1 MLVKRAVGTT
11 ENSILIVLIAGI
23 GDLILA
29 SKSIRAIRNGFPHAD
44 IHLLTSTDASS
55 IAQNYPYVDHVWGF
69 PIREMRKSKY
79 YLLDVIKLLF
89 YLRKKRFNLA
99 VNLYRVSSRIG
110 ALKMGII
117 FLFLNAKVKVG
128 HDSKGFGGVVTNKV
142 PKATFSDL
150 HIADAMMLLAR
161 SAGGRPDANGM
172 EIFWDTISEEKWKY
186 LFSAENQSPHKIDIG
201 INAGGDRENRRWDPN
216 NYATL
221 ADKLIEKFNAKIIL
235 LAGPGEEH
243 ISLQIHKKMKNDS
256 IDLGGKLTVNDLTF
270 IISKLD
276 LLITNDS
283 GPMHIGAATQTP
295 LVAIFGPENPTLFH
309 PHTSSDKYI
318 VVYKHLDCQPCKTKK
333 CDHISCLNDIT
344 VSEVFEAT
352 EKMLSS
358 QHMRELGP
366 PKSY

>member
-1 MLVKRAVGTT
+1 MGDKALSKHMSGNT
-11 ENSILIVLIAGI
+11 NSILIVLVGGI

-29 SKSIRAIRNGFPHAD
+29 SRSIRAIRNGFPSAD

-55 IAQNYPYVDHVWGF
+55 IAQNYPFVDHVWGF

-79 YLLDVIKLLF
+79 HLFDVIKLLF
-89 YLRKKRFNLA
+89 HLRKTRFNLV

-117 FLFLNAKVKVG
+117 FLLLNAKAKIG
-128 HDSKGFGGVVTNKV
+128 HDSKGFGLVVTNKV

-161 SAGGRPDANGM
+161 SAGGRPDGNGI
-172 EIFWDTISEEKWKY
+172 EIFWDSISQEKWKY

-201 INAGGDRENRRWDPN
+201 INAGGDRENRRWNPN
-216 NYATL
+216 NYAAL

-235 LAGPGEEH
+235 LAGPGEEY

-256 IDLGGKLTVNDLTF
+256 IDLGGKLTLNDLTF
-270 IISKLD
+270 VISELD

-309 PHTSSDKYI
+309 PYTSPDKYI

-358 QHMRELGP
+358 QHKL
-366 PKSY
+366 

>member
-1 MLVKRAVGTT
+1 MTSNT
-11 ENSILIVLIAGI
+11 NSILIVLVAGI

-29 SKSIRAIRNGFPHAD
+29 SRSIRAIRNGFPNAD

-55 IAQNYPYVDHVWGF
+55 IAQNYPFVDHVWGF
-69 PIREMRKSKY
+69 PIREMRKSNRHFFDIIR
-79 YLLDVIKLLF
+79 LIF
-89 YLRKKRFNLA
+89 RLRKTKFDLA
-99 VNLYRVSSRIG
+99 INFYRVGSWTG
-110 ALKMGII
+110 TLKMGVLF
-117 FLFLNAKVKVG
+117 FLLNARRKIG
-128 HDSKGFGGVVTNKV
+128 HDSKGFGFFVSDKV
-142 PKATFSDL
+142 PRATFKDRHL
-150 HIADAMMLLAR
+150 ADAMMLLAR
-161 SAGGRPDANGM
+161 SAGGRPDGKGI
-172 EIFWDTISEEKWKY
+172 EIFWDSESEAKWKY

-201 INAGGDRENRRWDPN
+201 INAGGVRENRRWNPD